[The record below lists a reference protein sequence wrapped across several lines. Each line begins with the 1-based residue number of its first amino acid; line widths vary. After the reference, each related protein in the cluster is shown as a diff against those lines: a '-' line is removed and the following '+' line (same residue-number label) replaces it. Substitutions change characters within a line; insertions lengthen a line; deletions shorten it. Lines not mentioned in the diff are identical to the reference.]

1 MSVLSVRGLSFRYP
15 AGVVALEAVDLTL
28 GAGEWLGLIGPN
40 GAGKSTLL
48 LHLNGT
54 LRGEGTLEVAGMP
67 LTRANLPEIRRRVGL
82 VFQDPDDQLFMP
94 TVLEDVA
101 FGPLNLRL
109 SPAEARARAETAL
122 AQVGIAD
129 LADRPP
135 HQLSTGQKKRAA
147 LATVLSMEPDI
158 LVLDEPTAGLDPR
171 GRREFIRLIQGLPCA
186 KLLATHDL
194 PLVRETCGRT
204 AILDRGRIVADG
216 PTETILED
224 EELLRAHGLSDG

>member
-1 MSVLSVRGLSFRYP
+1 MRVLDVRGLSYRYP
-15 AGVVALEAVDLTL
+15 SGVVALEGVDITL
-28 GAGEWLGLIGPN
+28 DAGEWLGLIGPN

-54 LRGEGTLEVAGMP
+54 LRGEGSVTVAGMG
-67 LTRANLPEIRRRVGL
+67 LSRADLPEIRRRVGL

-109 SPAEARARAETAL
+109 SQAEARARAEEAL
-122 AQVGIAD
+122 ARVGIAD
-129 LADRPP
+129 LARRPP

-147 LATVLSMEPDI
+147 LATVLSMEPEV

-171 GRREFIRLIQGLPCA
+171 GRREFIRLLTSLPCA

-194 PLVRETCGRT
+194 PLVAETCARTVVLDGGRV
-204 AILDRGRIVADG
+204 VAEG
-216 PTETILED
+216 PTASILAD
-224 EELLRAHGLSDG
+224 DALLSAHGLADR